1 MNSTWP
7 DLISFLLVFTIAIV
21 TPGPNFIM
29 VVNTSLTASR
39 RTALLTA
46 LGVAVGSG
54 IFALAGML
62 GLIVMLKTL
71 PHFDAIAPLVGGGY
85 LVWLGLRMVCRRAG
99 MQGGTAPGDRP
110 AIRSFRAFRIGLLT
124 NLSNPK
130 AWAFYLSLFTL
141 VLAPQTS
148 GGLQALLVLI
158 MFLISL
164 GWYAAVVLIT
174 RGNRFR
180 VLLDRFQP
188 HIQGLLGLLLFGFGL
203 RLLIGR

>member
-1 MNSTWP
+1 MNSTWF
-7 DLISFLLVFTIAIV
+7 DMVSFLLVFTIAIV

-29 VVNTSLTASR
+29 VVNTSLTATR

-71 PHFDAIAPLVGGGY
+71 PHFDAIAPLIGGGY
-85 LVWLGLRMVCRRAG
+85 LVWLGLRMVSCRAG
-99 MQGGTAPGDRP
+99 MQGDTAPGERP
-110 AIRSFRAFRIGLLT
+110 AAGSLRAFRIGLLT

-148 GGLQALLVLI
+148 GGLQVLLVLI
-158 MFLISL
+158 MFMISL
-164 GWYAAVVLIT
+164 GWYSAVVLII
-174 RGNRFR
+174 RRNRFR

-203 RLLIGR
+203 RLLLGR